1 MTVSSY
7 QYDRLAEL
15 QSRKTLMTASEL
27 RNIIRKDPQTRCQPR
42 LCELAGILH
51 YWLMKPRFPQHIF
64 MVDVFL
70 SREAASFTELLGN
83 LLCAQLR

>member
-7 QYDRLAEL
+7 QYELAEL

-42 LCELAGILH
+42 FCELAGILH
-51 YWLMKPRFPQHIF
+51 YRLMKPHFPEHIF